1 MSKDNGNCR
10 KCRGLCCRYFGLPID
25 TPETPGDFNDIHWYL
40 LHKGTEVYVSD
51 GDWYL
56 NVKNACRQLGADYSC
71 GIYETRPKICRQYA
85 TEQCDI
91 TSAEYDHEH
100 HFYSPEQLKEYA
112 RGFLRDKRRL
122 AQLRGRRRRSRQS

>member
-1 MSKDNGNCR
+1 MSKDNGDCR
-10 KCRGLCCRYFGLPID
+10 KCPGLCCRYFGLPID

-71 GIYETRPKICRQYA
+71 GIYETRPRICRQYA

-100 HFYSPEQLKEYA
+100 HFYSPEQLEEYA